1 MVWEFKQYSIW
12 HCLTACYAIDT
23 FSGNACPLH
32 TSSTSS
38 AWENTSTSTICPSLT
53 SKFQFFDTA
62 GNPHELRTSRF
73 HYGRNYYSQL
83 LKKYRGLSFRDYV
96 QELRMEQARHYLS
109 EANMPIR
116 QIALLCGYEN
126 TNFFYH
132 LFHRT
137 FGIHPMDYR
146 MSSRYD
152 SDPI

>member
-1 MVWEFKQYSIW
+1 MLFY
-12 HCLTACYAIDT
+12 
-23 FSGNACPLH
+23 FSVYH
-32 TSSTSS
+32 
-38 AWENTSTSTICPSLT
+38 
-53 SKFQFFDTA
+53 
-62 GNPHELRTSRF
+62 
-73 HYGRNYYSQL
+73 SQL

-109 EANMPIR
+109 ETNMPIR